1 MTSAIILAG
10 GTGNRMNSETP
21 KQFLHI
27 KNNMMIVDY
36 SINTFKKNSEIDEII
51 IVCHKDWTDRI
62 ASHENNKCN
71 IVIGGESRTESVLKG
86 LLNCKKTTKN
96 VLIHDAARPFITEK
110 LIIDS
115 LNNLNESD
123 ASIPVL
129 DCDDS
134 LINTSNIKIQYLD
147 RTDIK
152 FIQTPQGFKYDLIF
166 KAYNNMIKSETDDL
180 QILLQY
186 KPNALIKFIKGSE
199 KNFKITTEYEIKLLT
214 ANHSFNNPRAKA
226 VNTPEKNM

>member
-27 KNNMMIVDY
+27 KNNMMVVDY

-129 DCDDS
+129 SCDDS

-152 FIQTPQGFKYDLIF
+152 FIQTPQGFKYQKILEAL
-166 KAYNNMIKSETDDL
+166 KNNSKNYTDDFSAFL
-180 QILLQY
+180 DYHKDSKYTLFVGD
-186 KPNALIKFIKGSE
+186 K
-199 KNFKITTEYEIKLLT
+199 KNFKITTEEDLDLARKMSDEI
-214 ANHSFNNPRAKA
+214 
-226 VNTPEKNM
+226 